1 MASVAYSD
9 GAPRWVVTA
18 LTVAAAGSGVALKRV
33 KGIGAASS
41 TVGHHGGA
49 ISLTDGALVLWRL
62 EAIVGYLLHEALN
75 PAGQQWYD
83 RLDGVLTGRA
93 SMKAFQEDIARAVGK
108 DGEKFLTASK
118 VQGCD
123 IVLAAW
129 VASTQAR
136 GESLTKWRVRVLGD
150 AALTAA
156 PEPNLGAG
164 RGEPFFLTT
173 AINYTNGN
181 PHVGHA
187 YEAISADVIARY
199 HRRFGRDVFF
209 MTGTDEHGQKIA
221 EKAEAEGVLPI
232 ANCDKYA
239 QKFQDLNKLLAIS
252 NDYFIR
258 TTMPQHLKSAQALW
272 SKCASVGD
280 IYLGQYEGWYDVK
293 EEAYVTDAEAEAAG
307 FKGPSG
313 NPLEKKN
320 EASYFFKMSKYHDQL
335 VQYIETHADFIRP
348 QERRAE
354 ILERLHND
362 RLRDL
367 SISRATFKWGVP
379 VPSDP
384 DHVMYVWFD
393 ALSNYATG
401 SDAVLGGPRAKYWP
415 PQLHLIGKDIIWF
428 HCVIWPCM
436 LMSAEMPLP
445 HGVFAHGF
453 VQDKFGRKMSKSEG
467 NVVDP
472 FEILMKPVLKEPG
485 RGQPEGSGDAVS
497 GYPSDLVRL
506 FSMRRATFGGD
517 LKFSEL
523 DLKRMNNKDLADVL
537 GNLAHRSTNLIQ
549 KYCEGV
555 IPEACS
561 TDEPFDLAATVEQTE
576 RFFAEYRL
584 KEAADLA
591 LECTRSLNEYIT
603 EKEPWKLHKQ
613 LDMKVPQNVH
623 RREAIVRTLAEALYV
638 LAHFIE
644 PFMPTT
650 AAKIFGKLGTEPL
663 YICDLGSTFE
673 HLAPGTAVTHG
684 EILFD
689 KFEITQT
696 ELAEDAEAAA
706 EK

>member
-1 MASVAYSD
+1 MVFD
-9 GAPRWVVTA
+9 
-18 LTVAAAGSGVALKRV
+18 
-33 KGIGAASS
+33 
-41 TVGHHGGA
+41 
-49 ISLTDGALVLWRL
+49 
-62 EAIVGYLLHEALN
+62 EC
-75 PAGQQWYD
+75 
-83 RLDGVLTGRA
+83 LDYR
-93 SMKAFQEDIARAVGK
+93 
-108 DGEKFLTASK
+108 
-118 VQGCD
+118 
-123 IVLAAW
+123 
-129 VASTQAR
+129 
-136 GESLTKWRVRVLGD
+136 
-150 AALTAA
+150 
-156 PEPNLGAG
+156 
-164 RGEPFFLTT
+164 
-173 AINYTNGN
+173 
-181 PHVGHA
+181 
-187 YEAISADVIARY
+187 
-199 HRRFGRDVFF
+199 
-209 MTGTDEHGQKIA
+209 
-221 EKAEAEGVLPI
+221 
-232 ANCDKYA
+232 
-239 QKFQDLNKLLAIS
+239 
-252 NDYFIR
+252 
-258 TTMPQHLKSAQALW
+258 
-272 SKCASVGD
+272 
-280 IYLGQYEGWYDVK
+280 
-293 EEAYVTDAEAEAAG
+293 
-307 FKGPSG
+307 
-313 NPLEKKN
+313 
-320 EASYFFKMSKYHDQL
+320 
-335 VQYIETHADFIRP
+335 
-348 QERRAE
+348 
-354 ILERLHND
+354 
-362 RLRDL
+362 
-367 SISRATFKWGVP
+367 
-379 VPSDP
+379 
-384 DHVMYVWFD
+384 
-393 ALSNYATG
+393 
-401 SDAVLGGPRAKYWP
+401 
-415 PQLHLIGKDIIWF
+415 
-428 HCVIWPCM
+428 
-436 LMSAEMPLP
+436 SAEMPLP

-523 DLKRMNNKDLADVL
+523 DLKRMNNKDVISFAVAASLILVHCLTATASQLADVL